1 MTIFMCTAFRSN
13 FARSTQTA
21 VSPCTVHD
29 SLWKLLI
36 NQESE
41 ILSNKKKTIAC
52 HILNSIVLH
61 FRPLTVEQQ
70 EDAFT
75 LNSEILWV
83 PSMWPMLSIIFYV
96 TYVINHL
103 LCDLCYQSSF
113 HLFMPFIM
121 MNTDCMVLV
130 ATTKFMVL
138 SHTPKWCLLR
148 VECGRCTATCIPKS
162 LHQPSLHSSNE
173 AMHVRRI

>member
-96 TYVINHL
+96 TYVFN
-103 LCDLCYQSSF
+103 